1 MSSKK
6 EWTKPEIDFV
16 LKEYKRG
23 LSRRE
28 IARSFKAKYNE
39 PRSQDSIKHC
49 IDVYGLDIEKDLK
62 RVLIL
67 DIETRSLVVK
77 TWGLFDQNIGL
88 NQVVEDGGILSWS
101 AKWIGEEKTFYKDVK
116 GDKKKEKELL
126 QPLWKMIDDADIV
139 IGQNSNSFDLKK
151 LNAKFLEYK
160 MGAPSEYK
168 KIDTLRMARK
178 YYGFLSNKLEYLSKK
193 LCQVRKLAHSKFP
206 GFSLWN
212 ECENGNKEAWKEMKT
227 YNINDVL
234 ATEELFVR
242 LSQFDKTAT
251 TTDAM
256 RAYKAAKK

>member
-6 EWTKPEIDFV
+6 EWTKPEINFV
-16 LKEYKRG
+16 LKEFKRG
-23 LSRRE
+23 LSRTE
-28 IARSFKAKYNE
+28 IAKTFKTKYDEYRS
-39 PRSQDSIKHC
+39 PDSIKHC
-49 IDVYGLDIEKDLK
+49 IDVYGADVERDTK

-88 NQVVEDGGILSWS
+88 NQVIEDGGILSWS

-126 QPLWKMIDDADIV
+126 QPLWDMINEADIV

-168 KIDTLRMARK
+168 KLDTLKMARK
-178 YYGFLSNKLEYLSKK
+178 HYGFLSNKLEYLSKK

-234 ATEELFVR
+234 ATEELF
-242 LSQFDKTAT
+242 LKLAEFDKTAT
-251 TTDAM
+251 TNDAL